1 MLKKCHRFTARLLNC
16 SMSFYALLLV
26 LVASVTHA
34 YWNFLSKQ
42 ANGKTPF
49 IWLMY
54 VVSVII
60 YLPFV
65 VWQLITTH
73 EDVTWPLIG
82 IGVVSAAL
90 RIIYFLLLQTGY
102 RKGDLSVVYPLARGS
117 GPVFA
122 TAGAILFMQ
131 EAPTVYSFC
140 GLALIIAGVLIITRL
155 KFTTGLST
163 KLKTGLVYGIATG
176 FFIGCYTVWDKFA
189 VSVNHLSPLLL
200 IFISNLFGAVVL
212 APASLTKKE
221 EIRAEL
227 KQHTRQIIAIAILS
241 PFSYILVLIA
251 MQTTPVLYVAPAR
264 ELSILFGV
272 FMGGKMMNEEDT
284 KRRMF
289 ASTFILLGIICLAFG

>member
-1 MLKKCHRFTARLLNC
+1 
-16 SMSFYALLLV
+16 MSFYALLLV
-26 LVASVTHA
+26 LIASVTHA

-65 VWQLITTH
+65 TWQIITTH
-73 EDVTWPLIG
+73 AAITWPLIG

-90 RIIYFLLLQTGY
+90 RIVYFLILQAGY

-122 TAGAILFMQ
+122 TAGAILFMR
-131 EAPTVYSFC
+131 EVPTIYSFC
-140 GLALIIAGVLIITRL
+140 GLVLIIAGVLIITRL
-155 KFTTGLST
+155 KFTTGLSA
-163 KLKTGLVYGIATG
+163 KLKTGLIYGIATG

-189 VSVNHLSPLLL
+189 VSVNHLPPLQL
-200 IFISNLFGAVVL
+200 IFISNLFGAIVL
-212 APASLTKKE
+212 APSSLTKKE
-221 EIRAEL
+221 EIKTEL
-227 KQHTRQIIAIAILS
+227 KLHTTHIIAIAILS
-241 PFSYILVLIA
+241 PFSYILVLMA

-289 ASTFILLGIICLAFG
+289 ASAFILLGIICLAFG